1 VMADDPKFETR
12 ADLQFWAVKTAYD
25 AGFKPK
31 RQLAALET
39 IRRVTLAHV
48 HLKG

>member
-1 VMADDPKFETR
+1 MGDDPKFETR
-12 ADLQFWAVKTAYD
+12 ADLEKWAKSTAQC
-25 AGFKPK
+25 AQGHKPSMI
-31 RQLAALET
+31 AAIER